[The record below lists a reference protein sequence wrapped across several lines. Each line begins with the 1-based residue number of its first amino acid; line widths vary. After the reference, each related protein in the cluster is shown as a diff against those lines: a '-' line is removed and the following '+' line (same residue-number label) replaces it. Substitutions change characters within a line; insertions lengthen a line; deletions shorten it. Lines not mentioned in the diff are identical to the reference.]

1 MNKTY
6 GSGLNTLGVI
16 LTLCGIFCMSVV
28 KILLNENV
36 SSLSILVVIVS
47 LIMMVNI
54 RTFTETRFKD
64 VPASIWAIFIY
75 SCASIFFSLFSDISP
90 MTSGQ
95 GACYQLVYL
104 AQIVLLV
111 CCFNNVDEGRFIKF
125 FFILMLSI
133 GSICFVL
140 LLHQSLETGEL
151 YFNYIVNAKGE
162 DVVSREATASLGYYM
177 FLSALWYKKDS
188 PVIKFLRIVLAGMA
202 CFIILCS
209 NRRTIYLAIIANIA
223 FYIYCFNFTKI
234 YDKKKV
240 LKYLIVVLIALLVC
254 FAVYIF
260 DDSIRNGVNYAV
272 ESLFNSILTYLGIS
286 KTDQSAMYRSRK
298 MDIYPDMFFT
308 KSTVLQLLF
317 GRGYM
322 DIWFDVPFFQ
332 AFWDFG
338 LLGGLFYCILQYVV
352 PLPYL
357 FNRKGGPMMKFSQCL
372 VIHSLI
378 CSLVNGFP
386 YGVFF
391 PMVLMILCG
400 TSEKKQ
406 KLKKQ

>member
-162 DVVSREATASLGYYM
+162 DVVSREADRKS
-177 FLSALWYKKDS
+177 
-188 PVIKFLRIVLAGMA
+188 
-202 CFIILCS
+202 
-209 NRRTIYLAIIANIA
+209 
-223 FYIYCFNFTKI
+223 
-234 YDKKKV
+234 
-240 LKYLIVVLIALLVC
+240 VV
-254 FAVYIF
+254 
-260 DDSIRNGVNYAV
+260 
-272 ESLFNSILTYLGIS
+272 
-286 KTDQSAMYRSRK
+286 
-298 MDIYPDMFFT
+298 
-308 KSTVLQLLF
+308 
-317 GRGYM
+317 
-322 DIWFDVPFFQ
+322 
-332 AFWDFG
+332 
-338 LLGGLFYCILQYVV
+338 
-352 PLPYL
+352 
-357 FNRKGGPMMKFSQCL
+357 
-372 VIHSLI
+372 
-378 CSLVNGFP
+378 
-386 YGVFF
+386 
-391 PMVLMILCG
+391 
-400 TSEKKQ
+400 
-406 KLKKQ
+406 